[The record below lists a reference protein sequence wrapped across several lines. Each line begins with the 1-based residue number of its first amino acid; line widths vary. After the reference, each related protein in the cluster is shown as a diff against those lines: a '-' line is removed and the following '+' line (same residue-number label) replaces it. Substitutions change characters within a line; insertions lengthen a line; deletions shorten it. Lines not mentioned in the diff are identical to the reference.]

1 MRKNQEVYG
10 LSDETV
16 NDLCSVFACYGNIEK
31 VLLFGSR
38 AKGNFREGSDIDLAL
53 FGKDI
58 TFNQILDIKVRIED
72 LALLY
77 TVDLVNFERCKNH
90 PIGEHILRVGQP
102 FYTA

>member
-1 MRKNQEVYG
+1 MYG

-16 NDLCSVFACYGNIEK
+16 KALCSVFARYDNIEK

-58 TFNQILDIKVRIED
+58 TFSQILDIKVMIED

-77 TVDLVNFERCKNH
+77 SVDLVNFEKYKDY

>member
-1 MRKNQEVYG
+1 MYG

-16 NDLCSVFACYGNIEK
+16 KDLCSVFACYDNIEK

-58 TFNQILDIKVRIED
+58 TFSQILDIKVRIED
-72 LALLY
+72 LLS
-77 TVDLVNFERCKNH
+77 FGRICCERKVSDE
-90 PIGEHILRVGQP
+90 PWLEILFR
-102 FYTA
+102 

>member
-1 MRKNQEVYG
+1 MYG

-16 NDLCSVFACYGNIEK
+16 KDLCSVFACYDNIEK

-58 TFNQILDIKVRIED
+58 TFSQILDIKVRIED

-77 TVDLVNFERCKNH
+77 SVDLVNFERCKNH

>member
-1 MRKNQEVYG
+1 MYG

-16 NDLCSVFACYGNIEK
+16 KDLCSVFTNYDNIEK

-38 AKGNFREGSDIDLAL
+38 AKGDFREGSDIDLAL

-58 TFNQILDIKVRIED
+58 TFNQILDIQVKIED

-77 TVDLVNFERCKNH
+77 SVDLVNFEKYKDF

-102 FYTA
+102 FYLA